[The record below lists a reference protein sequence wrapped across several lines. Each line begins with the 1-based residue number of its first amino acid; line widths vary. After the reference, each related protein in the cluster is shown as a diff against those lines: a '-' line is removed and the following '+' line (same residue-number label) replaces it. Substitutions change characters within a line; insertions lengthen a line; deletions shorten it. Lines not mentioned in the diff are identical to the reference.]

1 MVPSGHFGDRTSRK
15 DTIPTIVTCDLR
27 PRRDLCLFFRNAQQP
42 TTGID
47 LKGTLGKNGMGDAP
61 NPRKSVSFQ
70 DTVTYREICP
80 LSEIDDEE
88 IRNIWY
94 SDDEYAKIKKVV
106 TATVKK
112 SEKGDTI
119 DEAKGITMRGLEG
132 RTTFGARRRKNN
144 KKAALDAVWTT
155 QIELWKKKMDQPLAI
170 AAAYRPHSTHAKYRA
185 QQAAH
190 TDELFVNEHL
200 RNGK

>member
-1 MVPSGHFGDRTSRK
+1 MPPHVVQNDKTWDVGSLDPKSTTVGQK
-15 DTIPTIVTCDLR
+15 DM
-27 PRRDLCLFFRNAQQP
+27 RDTPA
-42 TTGID
+42 G
-47 LKGTLGKNGMGDAP
+47 
-61 NPRKSVSFQ
+61 PRKAVSFQ
-70 DTVTYREICP
+70 DTITFREICP
-80 LSEIDDEE
+80 LSEIDNEE
-88 IRNIWY
+88 IRTIWY

-112 SEKGDTI
+112 AEKGEPV
-119 DEAKGITMRGLEG
+119 DETKGVTMRGLEG
-132 RTTFGARRRKNN
+132 RTKFGARRRKNN

-190 TDELFVNEHL
+190 KDELFVNEII
-200 RNGK
+200 RNEE